1 MNQKFKNLITPLLTA
16 AVVAWVASGVI
27 DRETAADSAHGKQAP
42 AWELKDVEGNT
53 IKSSD
58 FKGKVVVLDFWAT
71 WCGPCRAEIPSFIA
85 LQDKYGK
92 DGLVVVGVSLDEE
105 GASVVKPF
113 MKRNK
118 INYPIVMA
126 DTRIAD
132 LFGGVEGIPTTFVI
146 DRDGKIAAK
155 HVGLTSKAAFEK
167 EIKPLLKKS

>member
-1 MNQKFKNLITPLLTA
+1 MNEKIKNLIAPLFTA
-16 AVVAWVASGVI
+16 AVVAWVASGVL
-27 DRETAADSAHGKQAP
+27 DREAAAESAQGKEAP
-42 AWELKDVEGNT
+42 AWELKDVDGKT
-53 IKSSD
+53 VKSSD
-58 FKGKVVVLDFWAT
+58 FKGKVVLLDFWAT

-85 LQDKYGK
+85 LQDKYRK

-105 GASVVKPF
+105 GPSVVKPF

-155 HVGLTSKAAFEK
+155 HVGLTSKSAFEK

>member
-1 MNQKFKNLITPLLTA
+1 M
-16 AVVAWVASGVI
+16 
-27 DRETAADSAHGKQAP
+27 DGKT
-42 AWELKDVEGNT
+42 V
-53 IKSSD
+53 KSSD
-58 FKGKVVVLDFWAT
+58 FKGKVVLLDFWAT

-85 LQDKYGK
+85 LQDKYRK

-105 GASVVKPF
+105 GPSVVKPF

-155 HVGLTSKAAFEK
+155 HVGLTSKSAFEK